1 LKNEDLILYILNYD
15 LYLDKL
21 YSLLFLSDISY
32 LLLKSYTKQISDFN
46 YYKNSSNS
54 AVISNDI
61 IKTLNSLI
69 KQNKV
74 VLINKNKCVTLN
86 KPYTIIEN
94 SNQKEIIDLVL
105 NKYLN
110 IDYIS
115 IYDQLNNFNFF
126 KQTEQSTK
134 FNHDLLRSDEMFK
147 KFLQKYLQQ

>member
-1 LKNEDLILYILNYD
+1 MKNEDLILYILNYD